1 LRPDLRNKP
10 LGFRRWQ
17 CVKRGDLFG

>member
-17 CVKRGDLFG
+17 WVKRGDLFG